1 MNCFPVQ
8 AARVRVLAAVFL
20 GLLGFCPLPA
30 AVGAESEGAAADVA
44 AQLRNVVTS
53 WASAWQSGRYDIYL
67 LHYHPDFVP
76 EYLDSREA
84 WEAQRRERITEL
96 GEISIS
102 LREFSLE
109 SLEAETAVVH
119 FTLNYRRSG
128 YADRTRKAMHLKLNG
143 HLWQILREINLSVE
157 RVPQGD

>member
-1 MNCFPVQ
+1 M
-8 AARVRVLAAVFL
+8 LAA
-20 GLLGFCPLPA
+20 
-30 AVGAESEGAAADVA
+30 EGQDTDVET
-44 AQLRNVVTS
+44 QLRNVVTS
-53 WASAWQSGRYDIYL
+53 WASAWQSGRDDIYL

-76 EYLDSREA
+76 QYLASREA

-109 SLEAETAVVH
+109 SLEGGTAVVH
-119 FTLNYRRSG
+119 FTLNYRRPG
-128 YADRTRKAMHLKLNG
+128 YADRTRKALHLKLNG

-157 RVPQGD
+157 RLPDGD